1 MMRPIVEMKNVTKE
15 FYGVAALRDVSFD
28 LAPGEVHALLGENG
42 AGKSTLTKI
51 MAGVYEVTAGQLVID
66 GEVQSFKTPAEALQK
81 GIAMVFQET
90 SLVPSLTVAQNLYLG
105 NEKFLNRLRGIYISA
120 QQFLQS
126 LNFGVDPTVFV
137 SQLGAAQKQMVEIAR
152 AVHHKAKVI
161 IFDEPTATL
170 TPEEKHHFFALIRR
184 LKKDGVS
191 IIFISHALEEAL
203 AISDRIT
210 VLRDGQHVIT
220 DLAKNF
226 DRDKIIN
233 AMVGRALSGELNGK
247 AAQKRTPRPYG
258 QKILSVQNL
267 SMGRMV
273 RNTSFSVYSGQI
285 TGIFGLIGSGRT
297 ETAKIISGVVK
308 RDFFHGGEVRLEGRS
323 VRYRVPRKAVQD
335 GIVYVTE
342 DRKIE
347 GFFETK
353 SIAEN
358 IYLNL
363 LSADLNKNGVVVSYS
378 EMVELAKEW
387 TGKLNVKAINSDA
400 RVVELSGG
408 NQQKVVIARA
418 LVQKPKLIIF
428 DEPTRGVDVGAISE
442 IHQLVNRLA
451 DDGIAV
457 LVISS
462 YLPEILHLSD
472 RVLVCRQGRVVE
484 EFEGTQA
491 TEDLIMFAAVH

>member
-1 MMRPIVEMKNVTKE
+1 MRPIVEMKNVTKE

-51 MAGVYEVTAGQLVID
+51 MAGVYEVTAGQLLID

-126 LNFGVDPTVFV
+126 LNFGVDPTMFV

-233 AMVGRALSGELNGK
+233 AMVGRALSGELYGK
-247 AAQKRTPRPYG
+247 AAEKRTPRPYG

-363 LSADLNKNGVVVSYS
+363 LSADLNKSGVVVSYS
-378 EMVELAKEW
+378 EMIELAKEW

-428 DEPTRGVDVGAISE
+428 DEPTRGVDVGAIAE
-442 IHQLVNRLA
+442 LHQVINSLA
-451 DDGIAV
+451 DAGLAV
-457 LVISS
+457 VVISS
-462 YLPEILHLSD
+462 YLPEVMNLAD
-472 RVLVCRQGRVVE
+472 RVLVSRQGRVVE
-484 EFEGTQA
+484 EFAMEEA
-491 TEDLIMFAAVH
+491 TEEKIMYAAVH